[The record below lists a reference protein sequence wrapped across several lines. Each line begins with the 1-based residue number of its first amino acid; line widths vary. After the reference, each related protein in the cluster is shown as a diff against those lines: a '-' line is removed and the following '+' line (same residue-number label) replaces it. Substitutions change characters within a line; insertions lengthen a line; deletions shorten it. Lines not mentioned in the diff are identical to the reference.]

1 MKQNHHYSGLTDAQV
16 LESRAKY
23 GKNVL
28 TPPADESVWQKIKD
42 CMHFWLL
49 KVDLAIFV
57 IVALAAFVLPLLGIY
72 KHDGLWI
79 APALSFVLF
88 AVTYLVAYLGGDFD
102 RKVITITHIAAQD
115 GSDDSTT
122 DLRESQLKTKK
133 ISLDDVKEKMTL
145 LDLKNEEI
153 IVNKENKEEIKK
165 GKLVKIFNVFNID
178 SLFTIL
184 LFALLLSGAI
194 AFYNGVYGGASG
206 WGPYLELIGI
216 AAAVLLATTVA
227 HILEARNEKTFQK
240 LNEVNDD
247 TLVKVIRNNNVC
259 QIPRKEIV
267 VGDIIILE
275 RGEEVPAD
283 AELLECMNLTMNE
296 SSLTGELQCAKTTNP
311 IEFDKDATYPSNHI
325 MKGCNVMEGDCIAK
339 VFAVGDAT
347 ACGKVFEAAQVQDG
361 EATPL
366 SEKLDEL
373 AGLITKTSYILAILI
388 VLGRLI
394 RYAMLEPNMEMGT
407 LFSYIGVSLIISDLI
422 FSFLQKKKT
431 GEFKDILVLTYEMV
445 KEFFSK
451 KDEALKEDDV
461 DDDDDEEEETL
472 ELLQTLSFM
481 IVPII
486 GVFMYFAF
494 GTIEI
499 VNWIEKD
506 GIIPCALDSVMIAVT
521 LIVVAVPEGLP
532 MAVTLSLAF
541 SMDRLMKQDTLP
553 RTMHSCETMGAVSVI
568 CSDKTGTLTQNQ
580 MKVVGT
586 NFPELKNQEL
596 GSDKMSSLLKE
607 CIAVNTTANLDFSDP
622 NKIKAIGNP
631 TEGALLLWLQAHG
644 VNYIDIRESLSV
656 IDRLQFT
663 TELKYMATIV
673 NSEVTGKRIVYVKG
687 APDILMGLCK
697 ISDAEVE
704 SCNVKLLEYQNHAN
718 RTLAFAYKELNESD
732 DIFTDGKLNIK
743 DLNMM
748 GIVGIEDPVRTDV
761 PAAIEDCI
769 KAGIQVKIV
778 TGDAPGTAKEIGRQ
792 LGLWNPEDTDENILM
807 GTELASMSDEG
818 LKKRLPKVKIISRA
832 RPNDKERVVRILKE
846 LDYVVAVTGDG
857 TNDAPALNAANVGLS
872 MGDGTEVAKEA
883 SDMTILDN
891 SFSTIAN
898 AVMWGRSLYKNIKRF
913 ILFQMT
919 VNVAACLIVLIGAF
933 IGTESPLTVTQMLWV
948 NLIMDTFAALAL
960 ASLPPT
966 KTVMNDKPRPVNEH
980 ILKGMG
986 YGILGVGGIF
996 TVVLLG
1002 ICVFFQHTNITTLT
1016 DIFNGNA
1023 VWGEYNGLSAYEL
1036 GLFFTIFVML
1046 QFWNMFN
1053 AKAFMTS
1060 DSAFKGISWK
1070 NTKWF
1075 IIITFIIFIGQVLMT
1090 EIPGL
1095 QEMFNVAEGGIKPI
1109 DWILIIA
1116 STSFVLW
1123 IGEIIRLVR
1132 K

>member
-1 MKQNHHYSGLTDAQV
+1 MKQNHYIGLTDAQV
-16 LESRAKY
+16 LESREKY
-23 GKNVL
+23 GENVL

-49 KVDLAIFV
+49 KVDLAIFL
-57 IVALAAFVLPLLGIY
+57 IAALAAIMLPLLGIY
-72 KHDGLWI
+72 NHQGLWI
-79 APALSFVLF
+79 APVLSFVLF
-88 AVTYLVAYLGGDFD
+88 ILTYLVAYLGGEWNDEDKKFD
-102 RKVITITHIAAQD
+102 
-115 GSDDSTT
+115 
-122 DLRESQLKTKK
+122 
-133 ISLDDVKEKMTL
+133 
-145 LDLKNEEI
+145 
-153 IVNKENKEEIKK
+153 
-165 GKLVKIFNVFNID
+165 ID

-184 LFALLLSGAI
+184 LFALLLSGSI
-194 AFYNGVYGGASG
+194 AFYNGVYGDAKG
-206 WGPYLELIGI
+206 WTPYLELIGI
-216 AAAVLLATTVA
+216 AVAVLLATTVA
-227 HILEARNEKTFQK
+227 HILEAQNEKTFK
-240 LNEVNDD
+240 SLNEVNDD

-259 QIPRKEIV
+259 QVPRKEIV
-267 VGDIIILE
+267 VGDIVLLE
-275 RGEEVPAD
+275 AGEEVPAD
-283 AELLECMNLTMNE
+283 AELLESMNLSVNE
-296 SSLTGELQCAKTTNP
+296 ASLNGESVPAFKTNNP
-311 IEFDKDATYPSNHI
+311 DEFDKEATYPSNHI
-325 MKGCNVMEGDCIAK
+325 MKGCNVVEGDCFAK

-366 SEKLDEL
+366 SNKLDEL
-373 AGLITKTSYILAILI
+373 AELITKGSYFLAILI

-394 RYAMLEPNMEMGT
+394 RYAFVETTVNSTYLT
-407 LFSYIGVSLIISDLI
+407 VCLISSLIIADI
-422 FSFLQKKKT
+422 VFIILQKKKT
-431 GEFKDILVLTYEMV
+431 HEAKDALMLIIEFI
-445 KEFFSK
+445 KEKLSPK
-451 KDEALKEDDV
+451 NDDLKEDD
-461 DDDDDEEEETL
+461 DEYEADNAETL
-472 ELLQTLSFM
+472 ELLQVLAFM
-481 IVPII
+481 IIPIVAMFI
-486 GVFMYFAF
+486 YFN
-494 GTIEI
+494 TTNIE
-499 VNWIEKD
+499 NW
-506 GIIPCALDSVMIAVT
+506 PALIQYSLNSVMIAVT

-541 SMDRLMKQDTLP
+541 SMKRLMKQNTLP

-586 NFPELKNQEL
+586 AFPGLKDQVL
-596 GSDKMSSLLKE
+596 GTDKISSLLKE
-607 CIAVNTTANLDFSDP
+607 CIAVNTTANLDFAESK
-622 NKIKAIGNP
+622 KIKAIGNP
-631 TEGALLLWLQAHG
+631 TEGALLLWLHTNG
-644 VNYIDIRESLSV
+644 INYLDIRESLPI

-697 ISDAEVE
+697 ISDAEVD
-704 SCNVKLLEYQNHAN
+704 SYNAKLTDYQNHAN

-732 DIFTDGKLNIK
+732 DIFTDGRLNIN

-792 LGLWNPEDTDENILM
+792 LGLWKPEDTDENILI
-807 GTELASMSDEG
+807 GAELASMSDEE
-818 LKKRLPKVKIISRA
+818 LKNRLPKVKIISRA
-832 RPNDKERVVRILKE
+832 RPNDKERAVRILKE
-846 LDYVVAVTGDG
+846 LDYIVAVTGDG

-872 MGDGTEVAKEA
+872 MGDGTAVAKEA

-996 TVVLLG
+996 TIVLLG
-1002 ICVFFQHTNITTLT
+1002 ICVFFQHSDIKTLT
-1016 DIFNGNA
+1016 DIFSGNA
-1023 VWGEYNGLSAYEL
+1023 TWGKYDGLSDYEL

-1075 IIITFIIFIGQVLMT
+1075 IIITLVIFIGQVLMT

-1109 DWILIIA
+1109 DWIIIIV